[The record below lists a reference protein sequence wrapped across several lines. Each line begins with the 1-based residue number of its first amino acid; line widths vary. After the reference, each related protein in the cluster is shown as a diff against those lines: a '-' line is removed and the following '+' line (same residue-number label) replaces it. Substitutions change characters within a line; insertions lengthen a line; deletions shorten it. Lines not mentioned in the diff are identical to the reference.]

1 MMAMNIKVSHRHYTY
16 VKKKKKN
23 YLNCLFIYL

>member
-16 VKKKKKN
+16 VKKKKN

>member
-16 VKKKKKN
+16 VKKKN
-23 YLNCLFIYL
+23 YLNRLFIYL